1 MILPGLLRVRTE
13 AARLHWK
20 TLCQHQLQQIQDG
33 ARITADI
40 TPRLEGHWISTG
52 CEVRA
57 GPEFITRSYMFH
69 PNGTFKAYQF
79 YYTDHQCTRPGYTLV
94 IKGRIRLLQDS
105 WVTHG
110 ATNADYQLHQ
120 VTMTFHS
127 EQAMAAILDKMNSS
141 CSCSDCFG
149 RAWSL
154 QTTYEI
160 LNARSGWDC
169 TAGLGFAM
177 HELSLVRVEKQ
188 VHRQLIKKLFV
199 GDIHTG
205 WAQRTHHRPIGYQR
219 PLQAALHHVHPCAAC
234 SIIYQAD
241 EHHPPILPAQQ
252 ELGTH
257 LGGQW
262 ASQVCEDRPAVLF
275 LTRYLVF
282 HTSSKTWEGHYT
294 HYSDPAC
301 RRPTFLIRAW
311 GRYSEGAPATQ
322 VRGGTNFAFT
332 TRRVWVTPL
341 DVTTALLLN
350 SSTTGSCGQDGSWLP
365 GLEQDLSHTNG
376 CLALGI
382 RLPHTEYE
390 LVRIEWDQASQRR
403 LLLLGQRPTD
413 GSSPDAPS
421 KRATSYQTP
430 LLQCSEEAVGISK
443 RLKQHQQKETESQGT
458 TAWEGSHLARLA
470 LLLVFTE
477 LFLN

>member
-1 MILPGLLRVRTE
+1 
-13 AARLHWK
+13 
-20 TLCQHQLQQIQDG
+20 
-33 ARITADI
+33 
-40 TPRLEGHWISTG
+40 
-52 CEVRA
+52 
-57 GPEFITRSYMFH
+57 MFH

-219 PLQAALHHVHPCAAC
+219 PLQAALEQSNLNPEFSMDNQTPSEIKRPHSGQNTVFPFSLSCGQHHVHPCAAC

-477 LFLN
+477 